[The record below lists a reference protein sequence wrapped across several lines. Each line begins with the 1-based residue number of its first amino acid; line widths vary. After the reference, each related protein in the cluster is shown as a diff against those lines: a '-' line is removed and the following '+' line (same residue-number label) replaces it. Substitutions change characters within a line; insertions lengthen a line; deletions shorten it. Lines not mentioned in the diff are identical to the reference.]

1 MFLSK
6 ITKRLSWY
14 EIALIV
20 VVMAVHLFAA
30 TSDAFNFPA
39 SWFTRDDAYYY
50 FKVAQNI
57 TEGHGSTFDGV
68 SPTNGYHPLWM
79 LVNIPIFALARFDLI
94 LPLRL
99 LLLLQGGLSA
109 ATAVLIYR
117 LVKGVLSHPL
127 AVLASGWW
135 AFNLY
140 IHATL
145 YQFGL
150 ETGLAAFTVILLIH
164 QLWKFELHWRKN
176 PLTPR
181 LIAGL
186 AILATLTLFSRLDLV
201 FLAVLAGAW
210 IILRGTRLR
219 TLLPLD
225 VLLAVV
231 SVLTSFITRLG
242 LPEYYLYTQAAIVM
256 IVVSVITK
264 ILLYFFGLYQPPAA
278 QPFWRSL
285 RQIVIAVTVSTLFT
299 SAVMLAASSYIGS
312 FPRIALLYDAI
323 LNLVGMISLR
333 GLAYVFSQNKN
344 MEAVSPLEMIQSK
357 WQAWFKEGALFYGI
371 LGGAL
376 GLYMLVN
383 KILIGS
389 AMPVSGEIK
398 RWWGTFGANVY
409 GGTAHNGL
417 SFWGADLQNDFNSL
431 RPFSTWLGKV
441 SDKLAFLR
449 GDYRNDNYYI
459 ALLIATLILWLFVVL
474 LNRRKSVRVATQFSL
489 PLLLVASIAQVLS
502 YNLTGYAGIKEWY
515 WVIQPFLL
523 VLAFCLA
530 ASILASI
537 LIRSFQ
543 KFPAAQIVQW
553 IIVAALLIP
562 QAWNFATVLVAQ
574 MPHGVYGP
582 DLPYLDSVRFL
593 EEHTPP
599 GSMIGMTG
607 GGNIGYYLQGRTIVN
622 LDGLINSPAYFEA
635 LQAGQADTYLAGIG
649 LDYIFAN
656 PGILEAVPYR
666 DQYSTGAVIAQ
677 YGGKSLMEFIP

>member
-1 MFLSK
+1 LFLSK

-20 VVMAVHLFAA
+20 AVMAVHLFAA

-39 SWFTRDDAYYY
+39 NWFTRDDAYYY

-57 TEGHGSTFDGV
+57 SEGRGSTLDGL

-99 LLLLQGGLSA
+99 LLLVQAALSA

-117 LVKGVLSHPL
+117 LVKSALSPPL
-127 AVLASGWW
+127 AVLASAWW

-150 ETGLAAFTVILLIH
+150 ETGLASFTAILLIY
-164 QLWKFELHWRKN
+164 QLWKFELRWRKN
-176 PLTPR
+176 PVTPR
-181 LIAGL
+181 QIAGL

-225 VLLAVV
+225 MLLAAV
-231 SVLTSFITRLG
+231 SVLTSFIYRLS
-242 LPEYYLYTQAAIVM
+242 LPEYYLYTQAAILM
-256 IVVSVITK
+256 IIVSVATK
-264 ILLYFFGLYQPPAA
+264 ILLYFFLGLDQPPATES
-278 QPFWRSL
+278 FWRSL
-285 RQIVIAVTVSTLFT
+285 RQILIAVTASTLIT

-312 FPRIALLYDAI
+312 FPRITLIYDAAI
-323 LNLVGMISLR
+323 NLLGMIALRSLAR
-333 GLAYVFSQNKN
+333 IFSQNTDR
-344 MEAVSPLEMIQSK
+344 ESIPPLDFLKSK
-357 WQAWFKEGALFYGI
+357 WRGWLREGAIFYGI

-376 GLYMLVN
+376 GLYLLAN
-383 KILIGS
+383 KIFIGS

-398 RWWGTFGANVY
+398 HWWSTFGARVY
-409 GGTAHNGL
+409 GGSAHNPL
-417 SFWGADLQNDFNSL
+417 SFWGLDIQNDFNAL
-431 RPFSTWLGKV
+431 RPFSTWLGTV
-441 SDKLAFLR
+441 ADKLAYLR
-449 GDYRNDNYYI
+449 GDYRNDDYYI
-459 ALLIATLILWLFVVL
+459 SLLIAVFLLWLIVL
-474 LNRRKSVRVATQFSL
+474 LLHRRQAVRVATQFSL
-489 PLLLVASIAQVLS
+489 PILLAASILQVLS

-515 WVIQPFLL
+515 WISQPLLL

-530 ASILASI
+530 GGILV
-537 LIRSFQ
+537 RPFQ
-543 KFPAAQIVQW
+543 KYPAARVAQW
-553 IIVAALLIP
+553 ILVAAILLP
-562 QAWNFATVLVAQ
+562 QAWNFTAVMVAR

-593 EEHTPP
+593 EERTPP
-599 GSMIGMTG
+599 GAMIGMTG
-607 GGNIGYYLQGRTIVN
+607 GGNVAYYIQDRTLVN
-622 LDGLINSPAYFEA
+622 LDGLINSPAYFAA
-635 LQAGQADTYLAGIG
+635 LQAGQANQYLAGIG
-649 LDYIFAN
+649 LDYVFAN
-656 PGILEAVPYR
+656 PGILKALPY
-666 DQYSTGAVIAQ
+666 QGQIGTGAVIAR
-677 YGGKSLMEFIP
+677 YGGKSLMEFKP

>member
-6 ITKRLSWY
+6 ITKSLSWY

-20 VVMAVHLFAA
+20 VVVAVHLFAA

-117 LVKGVLSHPL
+117 LVKGVLSRPL
-127 AVLASGWW
+127 AVLASAWW
-135 AFNLY
+135 AFDLY
-140 IHATL
+140 IHATM

-150 ETGLAAFTVILLIH
+150 ETGLASFTAILLIY

-181 LIAGL
+181 QIAGL
-186 AILATLTLFSRLDLV
+186 AICALLALFGRLDLV
-201 FLAVLAGAW
+201 FLALLAGAW
-210 IILRGTRLR
+210 IILRGTCLR

-225 VLLAVV
+225 ALLAVV
-231 SVLTSFITRLG
+231 SVLVSFTYRLG

-256 IVVSVITK
+256 IVISVITK
-264 ILLYFFGLYQPPAA
+264 ILLYFFLGLYQPPAT
-278 QPFWRSL
+278 QPFWRTL
-285 RQIVIAVTVSTLFT
+285 RQIVIAVLISTLFT
-299 SAVMLAASSYIGS
+299 GAVMLAGSSLIGS
-312 FPRIALLYDAI
+312 FPRIALLYDGI
-323 LNLVGMISLR
+323 LNLVGMIFLR
-333 GLAYVFSQNKN
+333 GLAYVFSQNTNRKS
-344 MEAVSPLEMIQSK
+344 VSPLEMIKSK
-357 WQAWFKEGALFYGI
+357 WQAWFKEGAIFYGI

-376 GLYMLVN
+376 GLYMLAN

-398 RWWGTFGANVY
+398 HWWGTFGAKVY
-409 GGTAHNGL
+409 GGTAHNAL
-417 SFWGADLQNDFNSL
+417 SFWGADIQNDFNSW
-431 RPFSTWLGKV
+431 RPFSTWLGTV
-441 SDKLAFLR
+441 ADKLAFLR

-459 ALLIATLILWLFVVL
+459 ALLIATLVLWLFVLL
-474 LNRRKSVRVATQFSL
+474 LNRRKSVRAATQFSL

-515 WVIQPFLL
+515 WVSQPFLL

-530 ASILASI
+530 ASILI
-537 LIRSFQ
+537 KPFQ
-543 KFPAAQIVQW
+543 KYVAVRVVQW
-553 IIVAALLIP
+553 IIVAALVIP
-562 QAWNFATVLVAQ
+562 QAWSFSTAMIAQ

-593 EEHTPP
+593 EQHTPP

-607 GGNIGYYLQGRTIVN
+607 GGNVGYYIQGRTIVN
-622 LDGLINSPAYFEA
+622 MDGLINSPAYFEA

-656 PGILEAVPYR
+656 PGILAAVPYR
-666 DQYSTGAVIAQ
+666 DQYGTGAVIAQ